1 MASLLNDVLGG
12 MRRVVRRTRARRH
25 EARATALPIDGRR
38 PADARRENLELV
50 SALLTS
56 AGVAHGALPS
66 STATQTAVAIAAE
79 DGAAFVAAL
88 AAAPADDSVRAQI
101 LGPGESLLSTTLQTA
116 ASRLRGLSGALP
128 PVRVFRLRRDQASD
142 LAYGDIYGCVVES
155 WPRHP
160 EHDGWRTAPRGNP
173 LASAL
178 PDDEFGAAVAEW
190 AGTDVPVV
198 AAARRHVTP
207 AQITFPVDVV
217 YLWVDGDDPEW
228 RSRMHHHRGTTDS
241 VGASAERFRQIEELR
256 YSLRSLDMYAPWA
269 RRVYVVTDRQWPSW
283 LVEDERLV
291 RVDHSAIADRPER
304 LPVFNSDVIV
314 SWLAGI
320 DGLSDQFLY
329 MNDDFFFGRDTTPS
343 LFFTPTGQLRVF
355 PSSNQRPLGPV
366 VEGEPMQE
374 SRVKLMTAAIEERF
388 GRRPV
393 DVIRHTPYP
402 MSKAAM
408 RRVEET
414 MGDLVDRT
422 RQHRFREIDDIPI
435 EQAVHYVAEITGD
448 AVRSSI
454 RYGYMNIA
462 SAEGLAQLGELVHK
476 RDRDVFCLNDAPEKP
491 GDTIDV
497 ARVRAALERMFPVP
511 SRWER

>member
-1 MASLLNDVLGG
+1 LVNDVLGG
-12 MRRVVRRTRARRH
+12 LRRVVRRTRMRRH
-25 EARATALPIDGRR
+25 EARATALPIDSRR

-50 SALLTS
+50 SALLS
-56 AGVAHGALPS
+56 AAGVAHGALPS
-66 STATQTAVAIAAE
+66 SAATQTAIAIAA
-79 DGAAFVAAL
+79 DDRAAVIAAL
-88 AAAPADDSVRAQI
+88 AAAPADESVRAQV
-101 LGPGESLLSTTLQTA
+101 LVAGQLPLSTTLQVA
-116 ASRLRGLSGALP
+116 AQRLRSHRGTLP
-128 PVRVFRLRRDQASD
+128 PVRIFRLRRDPASD
-142 LAYGDIYGCVVES
+142 LAYGETYGCVIES
-155 WPRHP
+155 WARHP
-160 EHDGWRTAPRGNP
+160 DHVGWRVAPRANP
-173 LASAL
+173 LASSL
-178 PDDEFGAAVAEW
+178 PADEF
-190 AGTDVPVV
+190 AGQDADWLGTRVPVMT
-198 AAARRHVTP
+198 AALRHVTP
-207 AQITFPVDVV
+207 TQITFPVDIV

-228 RSRMHHHRGTTDS
+228 RARMHEHRGTTDS

-291 RVDHSAIADRPER
+291 RVDHAQIADRADR

-320 DGLSDQFLY
+320 EGLSEQFLY
-329 MNDDFFFGRDTTPS
+329 MNDDFFFGRDTTPA

-355 PSSNQRPLGPV
+355 PSNNQRPLGPV

-402 MSKAAM
+402 MSKGAM

-422 RQHRFREIDDIPI
+422 REHRFREIDDIPI
-435 EQAVHYVAEITGD
+435 EQAVHYVAEISGD

-454 RYGYMNIA
+454 RYGYMNIT
-462 SAEGLAQLGELVHK
+462 SAEGLAQLGQLVHS

-497 ARVRAALERMFPVP
+497 GRVRASLERMFPIA